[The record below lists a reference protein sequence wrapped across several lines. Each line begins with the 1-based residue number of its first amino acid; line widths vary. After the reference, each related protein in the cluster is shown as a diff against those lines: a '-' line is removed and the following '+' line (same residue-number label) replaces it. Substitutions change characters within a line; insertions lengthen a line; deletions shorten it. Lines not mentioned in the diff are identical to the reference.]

1 MMHQEPTAPHLI
13 MINKDQVRLAL
24 ATAVLNAG
32 SRMTSGLLSVRI
44 GLDPPKVAALRNGRL
59 EIFSIERLMHL
70 ATRLGHDVELVVRP
84 HPRENHRPAR
94 YGNISVRDQSDPAE
108 ISII

>member
-1 MMHQEPTAPHLI
+1 MV
-13 MINKDQVRLAL
+13 NKEHVRIAM
-24 ATAVLNAG
+24 ANAVLNAG
-32 SRMTSGLLSVRI
+32 SRMSSSLLAVRI

-84 HPRENHRPAR
+84 APPPPNLPRAR
-94 YGNISVRDQSDPAE
+94 YGTVLVRDLSDPDR
-108 ISII
+108 ITII

>member
-1 MMHQEPTAPHLI
+1 MV
-13 MINKDQVRLAL
+13 NKELVRVAM
-24 ATAVLNAG
+24 ANAVLNAG
-32 SRMTSGLLSVRI
+32 SRMSPSLLALRI

-84 HPRENHRPAR
+84 AQPPPNLPRAR
-94 YGNISVRDQSDPAE
+94 YGAVLVRDLSDPDR
-108 ISII
+108 ITII